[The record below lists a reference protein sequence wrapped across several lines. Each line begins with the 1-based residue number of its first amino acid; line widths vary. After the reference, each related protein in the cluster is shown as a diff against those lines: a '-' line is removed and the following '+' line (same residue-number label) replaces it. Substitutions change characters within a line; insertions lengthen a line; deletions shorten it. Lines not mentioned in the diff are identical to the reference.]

1 MLNLFKYL
9 ISFLTFKIGNYKNKT
24 ESLHAPLGLTWGLNI
39 DEIKKEIEV
48 ISEITLD
55 ERTTYIIFNPSNK
68 FFDFKKFE
76 LTVDEKYGLIG
87 VTMTEYFS
95 ISDFDIHGKGSYY
108 DINKIISKKY
118 GNPSSIKNPDNESEG
133 NISTY
138 QNQVPQSEDFINYLK
153 DRWSSFYSFKPEGWI
168 SVDLK
173 KCDQGNSFLKL
184 EYISANAKKVIRE
197 QVDKEKEKMSE
208 LL

>member
-9 ISFLTFKIGNYKNKT
+9 ISVFTFKTGNYKHQP
-24 ESLHAPLGLTWGLNI
+24 EPLHAPLGLTWGLNI
-39 DEIKKEIEV
+39 DEIKKEIEA

-55 ERTTYIIFNPSNK
+55 ERTTSIIFNPPNK
-68 FFDFKKFE
+68 IFDFENFE

-95 ISDFDIHGKGSYY
+95 ISDFDLHGKGSYY

-133 NISTY
+133 NVSTN
-138 QNQVPQSEDFINYLK
+138 QNQFSQSEDFINFLK
-153 DRWSSFYSFKPEGWI
+153 DRWSSFYSFESGGWI

-184 EYISANAKKVIRE
+184 EYISANAKKIIRE

-208 LL
+208 FL